1 MKSSASTTHTPTL
14 PESQKAA
21 LIKLLADEDPAVYR
35 AVRAKIL
42 STNDESWLR
51 PHCLS
56 PDPLIR
62 RRVQEI
68 VDHLARQLTD
78 DRFLAFCL
86 NQGEDFDVEEG
97 AWLLALT
104 RYPDINTAAY
114 RALLDSYAGDLL
126 SRIDTAH
133 PSRKSL
139 IALNRY
145 LFRELAFVGN
155 ESDYYNPENSYLN
168 RVIDRRTGNPI
179 SLCLVYL
186 CLARRLNIPVTG
198 IAMPGH
204 FICRFQSPTDAIYV
218 DAFNRGRFMTKAD
231 CLRYLRQSNF
241 GTDEVHLSPASPR
254 RLLLRICSNLHQIYS
269 RLKLKDEAA
278 RLQRY
283 LVALAR

>member
-1 MKSSASTTHTPTL
+1 MNPSAPTTDAQPL
-14 PESQKAA
+14 PENQKVA

-35 AVRAKIL
+35 AVRARIL
-42 STNDESWLR
+42 STNDNSWLR

-56 PDPLIR
+56 PDPLLR

-68 VDHLARQLTD
+68 VDHLARQSTD
-78 DRFLAFCL
+78 DQFLAFCL
-86 NQGEDFDVEEG
+86 NQGEDLDIEEG

-104 RYPDINTAAY
+104 RYPEINVAAY

-126 SRIDTAH
+126 PLIDTAR
-133 PSRKSL
+133 PGRKSL
-139 IALNRY
+139 MTLNRY
-145 LFRELAFVGN
+145 LFRQLGFAGN
-155 ESDYYNPENSYLN
+155 ESDYYNPDNSYLN
-168 RVIDRRTGNPI
+168 RVVDRRTGNPI

-186 CLARRLNIPVTG
+186 CLTRRLNIPVTG

-204 FICRFQSPTDAIYV
+204 FICRFQSLTDTVYV

-254 RLLLRICSNLHQIYS
+254 RLLLRICSNLHQVYN

>member
-1 MKSSASTTHTPTL
+1 MKPSASTTHGAPL
-14 PESQKAA
+14 PESQKLA
-21 LIKLLADEDPAVYR
+21 LLKLLSDEDPSVYQ
-35 AVRAKIL
+35 AVRARIL
-42 STNDESWLR
+42 SAGDHAWLR

-68 VDHLARQLTD
+68 VDHLARQGSD

-86 NQGEDFDVEEG
+86 TQGEEFDIEDA

-104 RYPDINTAAY
+104 RYPEINLAAY
-114 RALLDSYAGDLL
+114 RALLDSYAADVLP
-126 SRIDTAH
+126 RIDTSH

-139 IALNRY
+139 LVLNRH
-145 LFRELAFVGN
+145 LFHDLAFIGN
-155 ESDYYNPENSYLN
+155 EADYYNPENSYLN

-186 CLARRLNIPVTG
+186 CLARRLNIPVAG

-204 FICRFQSPTDAIYV
+204 FICRFQTSTDTVYI
-218 DAFNRGRFMTKAD
+218 DAFNHGRFLSKAD
-231 CLRYLRQSNF
+231 CIRYLQQSNF
-241 GTDEVHLSPASPR
+241 GAQEGFLSPASPR
-254 RLLLRICSNLHQIYS
+254 RLLLRICSNLHQIYNQ
-269 RLKLKDEAA
+269 LKLKDEAA

-283 LVALAR
+283 IVALAR